1 MDAED
6 KIVSARILWLR
17 RWSPRL
23 LSFRIARETGFCHG
37 PHLNNVFKRH
47 EGMTP
52 LAFRELERRRRGS

>member
-23 LSFRIARETGFCHG
+23 LSFRIAREAGFRFVPG
-37 PHLNNVFKRH
+37 QFARLGRVNADGVPVWR
-47 EGMTP
+47 
-52 LAFRELERRRRGS
+52 A